1 VVNRFLARRL
11 SYMLS
16 ASHTLVKIREGET
29 LISSS
34 LPPLSLGTPCE
45 NEMELGHSQGT
56 VTVARSSRFSA
67 TAGLTVNSHAP
78 PTADLFAHANLHVHM
93 DMKGSF
99 WTSRGKWMFGRCI
112 PQFSGSSPVRIQGRA
127 YGHVFAKVVSD
138 SVRLEVRPTAPNPL
152 LGNFVHVPYGVQ
164 RPHLVFTFNIRLDG
178 TLHSFDSNF
187 KMKGCQ
193 FKVFGIK
200 MFSMC
205 GLLEK
210 LVRKQVEKATRNQ
223 FPLRPTSLLRDM
235 EKAIRMR
242 LGNEVAIPLAVMD
255 GPDLEPAVRVI
266 NKTERLIELN
276 ARLFH
281 TLVSFTSDMVQ
292 VDEKKKAHQ

>member
-1 VVNRFLARRL
+1 
-11 SYMLS
+11 
-16 ASHTLVKIREGET
+16 
-29 LISSS
+29 
-34 LPPLSLGTPCE
+34 
-45 NEMELGHSQGT
+45 MELGHSQGT

-78 PTADLFAHANLHVHM
+78 PTADLFAHANLHVRIFSFRRKTLPFFVQVHM

-138 SVRLEVRPTAPNPL
+138 SVRLEVRRTAPNPI
-152 LGNFVHVPYGVQ
+152 LGNFIHVPYGVQ

-292 VDEKKKAHQ
+292 VDEKRGHQ

>member
-1 VVNRFLARRL
+1 
-11 SYMLS
+11 
-16 ASHTLVKIREGET
+16 
-29 LISSS
+29 
-34 LPPLSLGTPCE
+34 
-45 NEMELGHSQGT
+45 
-56 VTVARSSRFSA
+56 
-67 TAGLTVNSHAP
+67 
-78 PTADLFAHANLHVHM
+78 M

-138 SVRLEVRPTAPNPL
+138 SVRLEVRRTAPNPL
-152 LGNFVHVPYGVQ
+152 LGNFIHVPYGIQ

-193 FKVFGIK
+193 FKIFGIK

-292 VDEKKKAHQ
+292 VDDKEKSHQ

>member
-1 VVNRFLARRL
+1 
-11 SYMLS
+11 
-16 ASHTLVKIREGET
+16 
-29 LISSS
+29 
-34 LPPLSLGTPCE
+34 
-45 NEMELGHSQGT
+45 MELGHSQGT

-67 TAGLTVNSHAP
+67 TTGLTVNSHAP
-78 PTADLFAHANLHVHM
+78 PTADLFAHANIHVRQRVSVFPHHLFSFQVHM

-112 PQFSGSSPVRIQGRA
+112 SQFSGSSPVRIQGRA

-138 SVRLEVRPTAPNPL
+138 SVRLEVRRTSPNPL
-152 LGNFVHVPYGVQ
+152 LGNFIHVPYGVE
-164 RPHLVFTFNIRLDG
+164 RPHLVFTFNIQLDG

-193 FKVFGIK
+193 FKILGIK

-210 LVRKQVEKATRNQ
+210 LVRKQVEKATRNR
-223 FPLRPTSLLRDM
+223 FPLRPTGLLRDI

-276 ARLFH
+276 ARLFR

-292 VDEKKKAHQ
+292 VDKKTHQ